1 MPQIANQDYNVIRPV
16 YADVIEH
23 DASALGMLSGHIK
36 RGTIFDVLIE
46 QSSYGIAKVI
56 TLKGDYGVIF
66 ITPED
71 NSIQEISI
79 DWSPTQYEGLAAVQV
94 ACQIEDELPQ
104 LGMNAS
110 GVLLESNKETY
121 LCVDGKLVNVTTNE
135 LSLVA
140 TLSVSNDVP
149 GQDDSWVNVSFEE
162 LQKLVGVLISEI

>member
-1 MPQIANQDYNVIRPV
+1 MPQIANQDYNVIKPV
-16 YADVIEH
+16 YADHVEH
-23 DASALGMLSGHIK
+23 DAVALGMLSGHID

-46 QSSYGIAKVI
+46 QSYGIAKVI
-56 TLKGDYGVIF
+56 TLKGNYGVTF

-71 NSIQEISI
+71 DSIYVIPI

-94 ACQIEDELPQ
+94 ACQIDDAIPE

-110 GVLLESNKETY
+110 GVLLESNKKTY
-121 LCVDGKLVNVTTNE
+121 LCVDGKLVNVTANE

-149 GQDDSWVNVSFEE
+149 GQDDSWVNVSFED